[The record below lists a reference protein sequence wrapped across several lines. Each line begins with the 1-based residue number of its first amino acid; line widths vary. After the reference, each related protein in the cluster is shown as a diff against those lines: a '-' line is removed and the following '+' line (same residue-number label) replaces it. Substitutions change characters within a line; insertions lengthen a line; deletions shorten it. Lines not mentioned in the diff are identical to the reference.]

1 MECCEDAVKINYEV
15 RKRSKSKVQN
25 YEIVEAVKEYL
36 TFNPT
41 SHAVPSFFK
50 EAVGLNQAAVEFLR
64 QNVSEIN
71 ICEGNGFIKVQLPVV
86 KLGQSLLLTI
96 FKPSKRI

>member
-1 MECCEDAVKINYEV
+1 MDFNGDDNQPIRINYEV

-41 SHAVPSFFK
+41 THVVPAFFK
-50 EAVGLNQAAVEFLR
+50 QAAGLNQHAIEFLR

-71 ICEGNGFIKVQLPVV
+71 ICEGTWVFRSVPKI
-86 KLGQSLLLTI
+86 QSLEIVARVSPNL
-96 FKPSKRI
+96 